1 MATSSGSFPRRVTWI
16 DELTRRD
23 HYYLDENDKCAFVGE
38 YTAHAG
44 FQHSQTNR
52 LIFNLNKGMER
63 RGKADWRYKQAAIS
77 AAAKAFLAVLN
88 KEAMDQYTFV
98 PIPPSKARNDP
109 GYDDRMTQILR
120 QIRPSQRLDV
130 RELIIQETSTVAS
143 HVSAVRQSP
152 DQIEALYRLDQEL
165 VPPNPRAFVVVDDML
180 TTGAHFKAAK
190 SVLAQRFP
198 GKAIFGLFVARRALP
213 DDDDDA

>member
-1 MATSSGSFPRRVTWI
+1 
-16 DELTRRD
+16 
-23 HYYLDENDKCAFVGE
+23 
-38 YTAHAG
+38 
-44 FQHSQTNR
+44 
-52 LIFNLNKGMER
+52 MER
-63 RGKADWRYKQAAIS
+63 RGKADWRYKHAAIS